1 MSQALDIDLLRT
13 FTVIAEVRALSRAAS
28 RVGRTQSAL
37 SQQMKRL
44 EEIVDQPLFQRTG
57 RGVVLTHPGE
67 RLLVHAQRLLRLH
80 DEAMADLRGTGLSG
94 SIRFGCPDD
103 YAAVFLPALMREFA
117 RQHPHALVEVVCAP
131 TPRLLEQLDNRA
143 VDLAM
148 ISLPDTD
155 ERLGAEADIRTQT
168 RTATEAAAEAETQAA
183 TKTAIETGGAI
194 IRREQLVW
202 IGYPGLD
209 PAHFTPLPLALS
221 DADTLDHLAAR
232 AALERAGRAYRIACA
247 SSSLSGLIALVRAG
261 QAFAVITQTAVPPD
275 LAVLP
280 ADAAL
285 PPLPAVG
292 ITVKCGRPRPSPL
305 AGAFAEHI
313 RQTLPIL

>member
-1 MSQALDIDLLRT
+1 MSQALEIDLLRS
-13 FTVIAEVRALSRAAS
+13 FAVIAETRALSRAAS

-44 EEIVDQPLFQRTG
+44 EGIVDQPLFQRTG
-57 RGVVLTHPGE
+57 RGIVLTNPGE
-67 RLLVHAQRLLRLH
+67 RLLVHAQRILRLH
-80 DEAMADLRGTGLSG
+80 DEAMADLLGKGLSG

-103 YAAVFLPALMREFA
+103 YAAVFLPSLMREFA
-117 RQHPHALVEVVCAP
+117 RQHPHARVEVVCAP
-131 TPRLLEQLDNRA
+131 TPRLLEHLDNRA

-148 ISLPDTD
+148 ISLPDSAGRSGDSGDSGDSTD
-155 ERLGAEADIRTQT
+155 
-168 RTATEAAAEAETQAA
+168 
-183 TKTAIETGGAI
+183 GGGDV

-209 PAHFTPLPLALS
+209 PAHFDPLPLALS

-247 SSSLSGLIALVRAG
+247 SSSLSGLMALVRAG
-261 QAFAVITQTAVPPD
+261 QAFAVVTQTAVPPD

-292 ITVKCGRPRPSPL
+292 ISVKCDRRRPSPL
-305 AGAFAEHI
+305 AAAFAEHI
-313 RQTLPIL
+313 RQTLPLL